1 MQGRLSAPQDNQL
14 QFFPNDWKA
23 EFETAHILGFDSIE
37 WIYDDKDFDNPLMS
51 EIGQSEIKEKQKQF
65 NVSVES
71 ICADVFM
78 KVHLMNDDSSF
89 AIEILSNLIDCATQ
103 AKITNIGIPFVEEHV
118 PVTIEQRSAVV
129 RNLKKILSLNENIN
143 FALEIDLPVDDIIS
157 IVEAIDSPQVGVC
170 YDTGNAMTFGFD
182 AGDDIR
188 KLGKYL
194 KEIHL
199 KDRIKGTRQSVYLG
213 EGSVN
218 FPDVF
223 NALSE
228 VKFNGLCILQAWR
241 GKNYLDDA
249 KRQLEFARG
258 LFQRQNN

>member
-1 MQGRLSAPQDNQL
+1 MQGRLSAPQSNQL

-51 EIGQSEIKEKQKQF
+51 EIGQSEIKEKQRQF
-65 NVSVES
+65 DVLVKS
-71 ICADVFM
+71 ICADIFM
-78 KVHLMNDDSSF
+78 KVHLTDEDSSS
-89 AIEILSNLIDCATQ
+89 AIEILSNLINCSAQ
-103 AKITNIGIPFVEEHV
+103 AEIINISIPFVEEHV
-118 PVTIEQRSAVV
+118 PATAEQRLAVV
-129 RNLKKILSLNENIN
+129 RNIKKILSLNKNIN
-143 FALEIDLPVDDIIS
+143 FALEIDLSVDDIIS

-218 FPDVF
+218 FSDVF
-223 NALSE
+223 SALSE
-228 VKFNGLCILQAWR
+228 IKFNGLCILQAWR

-249 KRQLEFARG
+249 KRQLEFAHG
-258 LFQRQNN
+258 LFQKQNN